1 MSLRDP
7 TALSHFSVCSFSR
20 EWFCFTFHMSKSI
33 TFETKKKLG
42 HPTCAPGVLTRPL
55 TTLAFDI
62 RSYVKSESKVSQ
74 KLKISYG
81 QKGAPW
87 ALNGGRWEW
96 SK

>member
-1 MSLRDP
+1 MVLFYLACVKEHNFR
-7 TALSHFSVCSFSR
+7 V
-20 EWFCFTFHMSKSI
+20 E
-33 TFETKKKLG
+33 KKKLG
-42 HPTCAPGVLTRPL
+42 RPSCAPGVLTRP
-55 TTLAFDI
+55 TEPLAFDI

-87 ALNGGRWEW
+87 ALKGGPWEW